1 MNLGLNL
8 PEYGT
13 LYPPRR
19 LQPSL
24 SGPFLQ
30 IEHILL
36 FLNIHTFPLPDFP
49 FVLD

>member
-13 LYPPRR
+13 PPAR
-19 LQPSL
+19 PSL

-36 FLNIHTFPLPDFP
+36 FFKTLL
-49 FVLD
+49 LA